1 MKQLTIDDYN
11 DKGDFT
17 AVMSAKDIDADE
29 NKMEATP
36 VDYNDLKK
44 EELIK
49 VLEYNKKTFEN
60 YEHTINELKDG
71 HSKEINEI
79 NEYYKKRITELNSII
94 SYYERKLKL
103 INDIVNIERGDN

>member
-17 AVMSAKDIDADE
+17 ADVTVKDMSADAD
-29 NKMEATP
+29 KMEATP
-36 VDYNDLKK
+36 ANYNDLKK

-49 VLEYNKKTFEN
+49 VLEYTQKPFEK
-60 YEHTINELKDG
+60 YEVTINELKEG
-71 HSKEINEI
+71 HAKEVNEI

-103 INDIVNIERGDN
+103 INDIVNIERGNN

>member
-17 AVMSAKDIDADE
+17 KNIAIENTAVDE
-29 NKMEATP
+29 NKMEVTP
-36 VDYNDLKK
+36 ANYNDLKK

-60 YEHTINELKDG
+60 YEHTINELKEG

-103 INDIVNIERGDN
+103 INDIVNIERGNN

>member
-36 VDYNDLKK
+36 ANYNDLKK

-60 YEHTINELKDG
+60 YEHKINELKDG

>member
-17 AVMSAKDIDADE
+17 ADVTVKDMSADV
-29 NKMEATP
+29 NKMEAIP
-36 VDYNDLKK
+36 ADYNDLKK

-60 YEHTINELKDG
+60 YEHTINELKEG
-71 HSKEINEI
+71 HAKEVNEI

-103 INDIVNIERGDN
+103 INDIVNIERGNN